1 MSLGPTRLSSR
12 SRRARDESGT
22 SAVELVLYMPLLMVA
37 IILTVQF
44 SLIYLG
50 NQAVS
55 AAAREAARTAR
66 VTDDEAQGR
75 AKGIQYA
82 QDLGRGLL
90 ANVDVQVVR
99 IDGTSMRAVVSADGE
114 QLLPFFSPPR
124 LSEVVEGPI
133 ERFVQD
139 GAP

>member
-1 MSLGPTRLSSR
+1 
-12 SRRARDESGT
+12 
-22 SAVELVLYMPLLMVA
+22 MPLLMVA

-55 AAAREAARTAR
+55 AAAREAARAAR

-75 AKGIQYA
+75 AKGAQYA

-90 ANVDVQVVR
+90 SDVDVQVVR
-99 IDGTSMRAVVSADGE
+99 VDGTSMRATVSADGE
-114 QLLPFFSPPR
+114 QLLPFIPAPR
-124 LSEVVEGPI
+124 LTEVVEGPI
-133 ERFVQD
+133 ERFIED
-139 GAP
+139 AP

>member
-1 MSLGPTRLSSR
+1 MTSR
-12 SRRARDESGT
+12 PVPPRHRRHRDESGT

-55 AAAREAARTAR
+55 AAAREAARAAR

-75 AKGIQYA
+75 AKGAQYA

-90 ANVDVQVVR
+90 SDVDVQVVR
-99 IDGTSMRAVVSADGE
+99 VDGTSMRATVSADGE
-114 QLLPFFSPPR
+114 QLLPFIPAPR
-124 LSEVVEGPI
+124 LTEVVEGPI
-133 ERFVQD
+133 ERFIED
-139 GAP
+139 AP